1 MKKKYKY
8 LTLLVI
14 VTLILSACSNKKS
27 LYSDEGQVFRKI
39 ITQDITTLD
48 TALIT
53 DAVSSDVA
61 GQTFEGLYSIDKNDK
76 VTLGV
81 AKETPQ
87 KSNGGKTLT
96 INLRKDA
103 KWSNGDPVTAHDFVY
118 AWRKVVDPKTA
129 SEFAYIMS
137 DIKNADLVNT
147 GKKTLNSLGIK
158 ALNKYKLQIDLE
170 RPVPYINELLALS
183 TFYPQ
188 DAKIAKKYGKK
199 YGTNA
204 ERAVYNGPFK
214 VTNWQVED
222 KIQLVKNNQYWDK
235 KSVKLDKVNYK
246 VLKDQ
251 QAGASLYDTNS
262 IDDTIITSE
271 QVDKYKGS
279 KELNYRLTAGTFYIK
294 MNEKTVPEF
303 KNKNLRLAIAQ
314 AINKKGYVKTVLND
328 GSLASNNFTGIGT
341 AKTPDGK
348 DFAST
353 VESPLKYNPKVA
365 KQNWEKAKKELGKK
379 EFAFTMNTQDTPASK
394 IAAEYI
400 KSQVESNLPGVTL
413 KIKQMPFKQKT
424 TLELANNYEA
434 TYSGWSPDY
443 PDPTAFLETMTKD
456 NAQNNTDWDNKE
468 YNRLLKESNSSL
480 LRETEKRNEALQRA
494 ESILLHDAPVAPV
507 YQKGEAHLTNPQVKG
522 LQYHK
527 IGPDTTLKHVYID
540 KSIDRETGKKK
551 DN

>member
-147 GKKTLNSLGIK
+147 GKKPLNSLGIK

-188 DAKIAKKYGKK
+188 DAKIAKKYDKK

-204 ERAVYNGPFK
+204 VRAVYNGPFK

-235 KSVKLDKVNYK
+235 KNVKLDKVNYK

-400 KSQVESNLPGVTL
+400 KSQIESNLPGVTL

-434 TYSGWSPDY
+434 TYSGWNPDY

-480 LRETEKRNEALQRA
+480 LHETEKRNEALQRA

>member
-147 GKKTLNSLGIK
+147 GKKPLNSLGIK

-188 DAKIAKKYGKK
+188 DAKIAKKYDKK

-204 ERAVYNGPFK
+204 VRAVYNGPFK

-235 KSVKLDKVNYK
+235 KNVKLDKVNYK

-294 MNEKTVPEF
+294 MNEKTMPEF

-400 KSQVESNLPGVTL
+400 KSQIESNLPGVTL

-434 TYSGWSPDY
+434 TYSGWNPDH

-480 LRETEKRNEALQRA
+480 LHETEKRNEALQRA

>member
-147 GKKTLNSLGIK
+147 GKKPLNSLGIK

-279 KELNYRLTAGTFYIK
+279 KELNYRLTAATFYIK

-365 KQNWEKAKKELGKK
+365 KQDWEKAKKELGKK

>member
-147 GKKTLNSLGIK
+147 GKKPLNSLGIK

-235 KSVKLDKVNYK
+235 KNVKLDKVNYK

-400 KSQVESNLPGVTL
+400 KSQIESNLPGVTL

>member
-147 GKKTLNSLGIK
+147 GKKPLNSLGIK

-279 KELNYRLTAGTFYIK
+279 KELNYRLTAATFYIK

-400 KSQVESNLPGVTL
+400 KSQIESNLPGVTL